1 MNDLSVLNLGL
12 AFLALLV
19 FYALGC
25 TPEQIVYNMALY
37 TGISMGG
44 LTAIEVYFWRKN
56 ERIKREEHE
65 ERMAKHLR
73 ELAAMEESN
82 KRLEAYNEAK
92 IKELEERR
100 ATVFSCGLPEVAG
113 DVGALDSSDGAGAD
127 RAP

>member
-1 MNDLSVLNLGL
+1 MSDLSVFNMGL
-12 AFLALLV
+12 AFIALLV

-25 TPEQIVYNMALY
+25 TPDQIVYNMAIY
-37 TGISMGG
+37 IGVSMVGM
-44 LTAIEVYFWRKN
+44 TAIEIYFWRKS

-65 ERMAKHLR
+65 EKMAKNLR

-100 ATVFSCGLPEVAG
+100 ATVFTCGLPEVAG